1 MTYIQKNSH
10 ISNKK
15 LMQKTVLVVLLFL
28 FINCEPNNQ
37 PINKSTFKVAPYLQ
51 FATQTSMVVMWETE
65 NETSTKVEYGEA
77 VLNSGEPILS
87 QSKKIDGF
95 RTMHEVVLEDLKTET
110 NYFYRTVSI
119 TESGKEIISEIY
131 PFKTAVNDST
141 AYMFA
146 LIGDSQKNSKT
157 PWAWEKIASLVWQDR
172 PNFVVHVGDIVDDG
186 NVLTDWT
193 DDFFP
198 GGHVLMSKSPVY
210 TALGNHENDADYYYQ
225 YFHNP
230 EPEYYYTFKYGNAQ
244 FFVIDTNRDVTEGSE
259 QFTWLEWELAKSDA
273 TWKIALHHHPPYSSE
288 ENDHGDSWKEASTM
302 GTHARNLVP
311 LYEEYGVDFNLFGH
325 THVYER
331 TWPLKNNMV
340 NQKEGVIY
348 INSGGAGGGLED
360 FMPTRN
366 WFTAELQ
373 TGHHYCT
380 FTIFDR
386 TLVYKAI
393 DSEGR
398 MFDTFQMKKP
408 KGGKSASIM
417 QPPTP
422 KIYPMGGIFENNQK
436 IEMEAVFENLQIRYT
451 TDGSE
456 PNSSSKRYINPF
468 TIDKTTIIR
477 ARTFSPKGKASRI
490 NRTSLRKV
498 EPLDPVSVSSA
509 LEGLEY
515 KYYEM
520 EVENEKLPDFKNYS
534 PKKTGVIE
542 KITIDGIRDKEEQ
555 IVFSFEGFIE
565 ITEAG
570 RYTFYTESDDGSKFY
585 IHGQEIVDND
595 GSHGMKERAGEV
607 ILKEGLH
614 PIRVEFFQGGGG
626 KGLTA
631 SYEGP
636 GFNQKEIPASVL
648 RHKE

>member
-1 MTYIQKNSH
+1 MFTLKSNSYL
-10 ISNKK
+10 IIL
-15 LMQKTVLVVLLFL
+15 LMVLSCNRPKIEEEKV
-28 FINCEPNNQ
+28 
-37 PINKSTFKVAPYLQ
+37 SFKVAPYLQ

-65 NETSTKVEYGEA
+65 EVASTKVEFGEA

-87 QSKKIDGF
+87 QTTIIDGN
-95 RTMHEVVLEDLKTET
+95 RTMHEVVLKDLKTET
-110 NYFYRTVSI
+110 NYFYRTVSK

-157 PWAWEKIASLVWQDR
+157 PWAWERIADLVWQDR

-198 GGHVLMSKSPVY
+198 GGHVLMSKSPMY

-244 FFVIDTNRDVTEGSE
+244 FFIIDTNRDVTEGSE

-288 ENDHGDSWKEASTM
+288 ENDHGDSWKEASKM

-373 TGHHYCT
+373 TGHHYST

-393 DSEGR
+393 DSDGR
-398 MFDTFQMKKP
+398 MFDTFQMEKPIGKKN
-408 KGGKSASIM
+408 ATIM

-422 KIYPMGGIFENNQK
+422 KIYPMGGIFEVDQEIK
-436 IEMEAVFENLQIRYT
+436 MEAVFENLEIRYT

-456 PNSSSKRYINPF
+456 PNSSSILYRAPF
-468 TIDKTTIIR
+468 VLDESETIR
-477 ARTFSPKGKASRI
+477 ARAFSKEGKASRI
-490 NRTSLRKV
+490 NRANFRKV
-498 EPLDPVSVSSA
+498 EPLKPVIVTSSA
-509 LEGLEY
+509 EGLSY
-515 KYYEM
+515 KYFEM
-520 EVENEKLPDFKNYS
+520 EVENEKFPNLAKYTPN
-534 PKKTGVIE
+534 KTGLVVNIS
-542 KITIDGIRDKEEQ
+542 TDGVRDRDEQ
-555 IVFSFEGFIE
+555 IVFLFEGFIE
-565 ITEAG
+565 IEEEG
-570 RYTFYTESDDGSKFY
+570 RYTFYTESDDGSNLY
-585 IHGQEIVDND
+585 IHDQLIVDND
-595 GSHGMKERAGEV
+595 GSHGMRERSGEV
-607 ILKEGLH
+607 ILKKGFH
-614 PIRVEFFQGGGG
+614 PIRIEFFQGGGG
-626 KGLTA
+626 FGLIA
-631 SYEGP
+631 SYKGP
-636 GFNQKEIPASVL
+636 SFQQKEIPASVL
-648 RHKE
+648 IHKK